1 MVPINIH
8 IVEWI
13 IHVKTLVN
21 TSAVTCFV
29 DENFAKL
36 YLQLL
41 RKANPTPCEV
51 INRCTLPLKYVA
63 HETQP

>member
-1 MVPINIH
+1 MVLKNIH

-21 TSAVTCFV
+21 TSAITCFV
-29 DENFAKL
+29 DENFARL

-51 INRCTLPLKYVA
+51 INICTLPLKYVA